1 MYQVKGGTV
10 REPGRDI
17 PVYKKVD
24 VVVAG
29 SGPGGFGAA
38 VAAARNGA
46 NTLLVERNG
55 FLGGQATASLQ
66 VWFGGQ
72 DLLTGIGKEL
82 AQRLDAAGAARY
94 IERGRFKPAATG
106 VSPMLY
112 HLSFDPETWKYLA
125 NDMVREA
132 GGKVLT
138 HTMAVDTILEDNVA
152 KGIIIESKSGR
163 QAVLA
168 EVVIDATGDADLAFR
183 AGATMDKMPASGY
196 HLGMPMLFRVG
207 GVNYK
212 KIAEYAREHPDDMTP
227 HTGVPPG
234 DFDGINYAS
243 VCGFGGWTAL
253 VRAAKEKN
261 WLPKDWRS
269 AWGREGFSV
278 CGVSP
283 HAIKNGLAYFD
294 IIHIFKRSPYNAEDI
309 TEAEYE
315 AREKIREFVKFLKT
329 VPGFEDSFLIDT
341 GASIGVQ
348 DSRRIIGEYVLTR
361 KDIRAA
367 RTFEDDI
374 SLHPITWPDIPVE
387 DENGG
392 WVMHPADGS
401 QGNETWNQRLASAPQ
416 YFQCT
421 FGMPYRSLIPK
432 GFDGLLVAGQNIS
445 MTFMAHEPGICR
457 GMPPCM
463 AWGQGTGTAAA
474 LAVKQGVTTRKVDIP
489 TLHKTLISQNV
500 VLDKKLIDF
509 TEVTAMLTSQRGI
522 KIINVD

>member
-1 MYQVKGGTV
+1 MYRVNDNSV
-10 REPGRDI
+10 RDQGRDI
-17 PVYKKVD
+17 PIYKKVD

-66 VWFGGQ
+66 VWFGGH
-72 DLLTGIGKEL
+72 DLLTGIGQEL

-94 IERGRFKPAATG
+94 MERGRYKPTATG

-112 HLSFDPETWKYLA
+112 HLSFDPETWKYLT

-132 GGKVLT
+132 GGNVLT
-138 HTMAVDTILEDNVA
+138 HTLAVDTIVEDNVV
-152 KGIIIESKSGR
+152 KGIIIENKSGR

-168 EVVIDATGDADLAFR
+168 DVTIDATGDADLAYR
-183 AGATMDKMPASGY
+183 VGAGMDKLPASGY

-207 GVNYK
+207 GVDYQ
-212 KIAEYAREHPDDMTP
+212 KIARYAREHPEDMTP

-243 VCGFGGWTAL
+243 VCGFGGWTSL
-253 VRAAKEKN
+253 VRAAKERG
-261 WLPKDWRS
+261 WLPRDWRS

-283 HAIKNGLAYFD
+283 YAIKNGLAYFD

-315 AREKIREFVKFLKT
+315 AREKIREFAKFLKT
-329 VPGFEDSFLIDT
+329 IPGFENSFLIDT

-374 SLHPITWPDIPVE
+374 SLHAITWPDMPVE

-401 QGNETWNQRLASAPQ
+401 QGNESWAKARERVDH
-416 YFQCT
+416 YFQGV
-421 FGMPYRSLIPK
+421 FGMPYRSLIPR
-432 GFDGLLVAGQNIS
+432 GLDGMLVAGQTIS

-463 AWGQGTGTAAA
+463 AWGQGAGTAAA

-489 TLHKTLISQNV
+489 ELRKTLIRQNV
-500 VLDKKLIDF
+500 VLDKRLIDF
-509 TEVTAMLTSQRGI
+509 SEINSLMKSERGV
-522 KIINVD
+522 KIVSVD